1 MSRYEEFFSTWC
13 LRLMRISTPDAQK
26 VEWGLQ
32 NMMSRIDD
40 VFTAWCPDWRG
51 LKNVM
56 SKKKKKMMRFT
67 KPDVQSR
74 RCFQN
79 LISKTDDVFTTLCPG
94 LMRFFKPNVEY
105 IFKNWYPR
113 LKGFWNSILL
123 QVKHGASLYEKV
135 IKKVSEAFRKRTA
148 QENAIKEL
156 LRIKSCALIGRVVA
170 YPLEKN
176 HKTLTL
182 RPAKRNVLV

>member
-1 MSRYEEFFSTWC
+1 MSAIDEDFNTWC
-13 LRLMRISTPDAQK
+13 TKSWMRFTKHDVQDWWCFHSLMS
-26 VEWGLQ
+26 GLT
-32 NMMSRIDD
+32 R
-40 VFTAWCPDWRG
+40 FKKC
-51 LKNVM
+51 NVQ
-56 SKKKKKMMRFT
+56 KKKKMMRFT